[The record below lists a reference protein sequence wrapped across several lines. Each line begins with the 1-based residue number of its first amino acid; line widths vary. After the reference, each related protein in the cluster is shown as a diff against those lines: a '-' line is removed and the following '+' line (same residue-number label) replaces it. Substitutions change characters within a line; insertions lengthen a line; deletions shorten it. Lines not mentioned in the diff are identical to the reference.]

1 MTSAS
6 WLPERAPYTATT
18 ANDPAE
24 AGTARLRCFPFRL
37 PRPASSMRWLR
48 PNGSRLVTLRMVGM
62 AMLLIGIAAAFAE
75 GWVAFWATII
85 FAATTAETAK
95 ANRFGCRDIMR
106 RQYKMLRGL
115 YSSAAGMIGQ
125 LVQQDVIANNLANVN
140 TSGFKRS
147 SVSFS
152 ALVEQ
157 AGGAGDGAPVSE
169 AAGVSVPLVIPVPLA
184 RQDTSQGVMGGT
196 VAPTNLAIDGPGYF
210 VVRTPHGDR
219 FTRSGNFRL
228 DTSGRLVAPNGD
240 ELLGGKGPI
249 RIPGND
255 WAIDPD
261 GGIRVGGIVVDK
273 IRIEPGEGN
282 PKGTGASL
290 RGRVIQGRLECSNV
304 NAIQEMVSM
313 IATLRIYE
321 ANQRA
326 VQSLDQ
332 TLDKVINQT
341 GRMA

>member
-1 MTSAS
+1 
-6 WLPERAPYTATT
+6 
-18 ANDPAE
+18 
-24 AGTARLRCFPFRL
+24 
-37 PRPASSMRWLR
+37 
-48 PNGSRLVTLRMVGM
+48 
-62 AMLLIGIAAAFAE
+62 
-75 GWVAFWATII
+75 
-85 FAATTAETAK
+85 
-95 ANRFGCRDIMR
+95 
-106 RQYKMLRGL
+106 MLRGL

-157 AGGAGDGAPVSE
+157 AGGAGDGAPISE